1 MKVEYSKAFVKAVR
15 KLSGKVLDSVRNAIQ
30 GVMEARCIDEITDC
44 KKLVGYDFVIAYV
57 SAVTGRSSGLTH
69 YLISSFC
76 HGASKSSARNSSLHP
91 AIFLL
96 PLRLAFLLLFFS
108 CVMAILLSSEKF
120 CAAFFFFF

>member
-1 MKVEYSKAFVKAVR
+1 MMHR
-15 KLSGKVLDSVRNAIQ
+15 SGYLFRPF
-30 GVMEARCIDEITDC
+30 C
-44 KKLVGYDFVIAYV
+44 
-57 SAVTGRSSGLTH
+57 GRLWRYRTGLTH

-120 CAAFFFFF
+120 CAAFFFFFLTVLIE

>member
-1 MKVEYSKAFVKAVR
+1 MILSEVMRGSLCGFGKGHQISVKPWAEGMHPFAFLVR
-15 KLSGKVLDSVRNAIQ
+15 LKLADLTA
-30 GVMEARCIDEITDC
+30 
-44 KKLVGYDFVIAYV
+44 
-57 SAVTGRSSGLTH
+57 GLTH

-120 CAAFFFFF
+120 CAAFFFFFLTVLIE